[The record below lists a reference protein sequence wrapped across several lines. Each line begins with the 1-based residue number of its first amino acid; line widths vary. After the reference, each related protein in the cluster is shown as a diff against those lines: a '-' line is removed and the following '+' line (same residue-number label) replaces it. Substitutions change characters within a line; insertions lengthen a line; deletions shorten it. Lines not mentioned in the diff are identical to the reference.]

1 MDSVWRLIGQLKTNP
16 QLYLSLLRNENLEE
30 RLGNPEEV
38 SSYKLLYS
46 LQIIYSLMSNYGK
59 KRSGTV
65 NMYLENRKPQPLWG
79 TGNNTANA

>member
-1 MDSVWRLIGQLKTNP
+1 
-16 QLYLSLLRNENLEE
+16 
-30 RLGNPEEV
+30 
-38 SSYKLLYS
+38 
-46 LQIIYSLMSNYGK
+46 MSNYGK